1 MRKKIALSLA
11 AALLAGS
18 VPGWAD
24 SAPTA
29 PDRAPAVRS
38 SVDRAV
44 AQLMHDEAN
53 PAMAPVA
60 SAEQGAGPALSGAER
75 RDLEQRH
82 AALKKD
88 PVARGGGSAA
98 MILVGTALSIGASV
112 YLIHELNKNNN
123 TQATAH

>member
-1 MRKKIALSLA
+1 MRKQIALSLA
-11 AALLAGS
+11 AAFLAVS

-24 SAPTA
+24 SATTSPG
-29 PDRAPAVRS
+29 PQPVRG

-44 AQLMHDEAN
+44 AQLVHDGAA
-53 PAMAPVA
+53 PVLAPVA
-60 SAEQGAGPALSGAER
+60 PAETGAGPALTDAER

-88 PVARGGGSAA
+88 PVARGGGSAV

-112 YLIHELNKNNN
+112 YLILELNKNNDS